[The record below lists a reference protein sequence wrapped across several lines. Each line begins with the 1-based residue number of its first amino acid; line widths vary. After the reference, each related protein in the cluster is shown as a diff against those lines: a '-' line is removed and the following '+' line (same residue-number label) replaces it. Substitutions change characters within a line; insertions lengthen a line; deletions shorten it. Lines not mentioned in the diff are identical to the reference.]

1 MPFVG
6 NHRLSSRIR
15 FNRHELAGAFG
26 DIGTDLPLLVGMIP
40 AAGLHSSSVFIV
52 FGVLQILTGISY
64 GLPMP
69 MQPLKAMAV
78 IVISQNIAG
87 SVLHGAGLAIG
98 IIMLALALTGILT
111 LLAKWVPTCVVRG
124 IQFGLGLLLAQLALG
139 SYVPAQGWPGY
150 VLAGCAFVVYLL
162 LHDNRHIPAGLVII
176 GLGIIY
182 ALTVRLNVKEI
193 IDGIGL
199 GYPTWQRPTWPD
211 MTEGLQRLVL
221 PQLSLSLA
229 NSVIATQRTITDLFP
244 DHRVTVRGIGTT
256 YGVSNVLAAFFG
268 GVPVCHGC
276 GGLAGH
282 YAFGARTGGSVVIY
296 GSVYL
301 IIGLFFG
308 SVFDRVVE
316 VFPKP
321 LLGVV
326 LLVEAITLLRFI
338 GDQVG
343 VKTHFGIALLAA
355 MCAFALPQGFVVGL
369 IGGSALYYL
378 HQWRRGS

>member
-1 MPFVG
+1 LVG
-6 NHRLSSRIR
+6 GNRRLSARIR
-15 FNRHELAGAFG
+15 FNRHEFAGAFG

-52 FGVLQILTGISY
+52 FGALQILTGVIY

-87 SVLHGAGLAIG
+87 NVLHGAGLAIG
-98 IIMLALALTGILT
+98 VIMLALALTGVLT

-139 SYVPAQGWPGY
+139 SYVPDQGWPGY
-150 VLAGCAFVVYLL
+150 LLAGSAFVVYLL
-162 LHDNRHIPAGLVII
+162 LHDNQHVPAGLVII

-182 ALTVRLNVKEI
+182 ALTIRLNIKEI
-193 IDGIGL
+193 TDGIGL
-199 GYPTWQRPTWPD
+199 GYPNLQLPKWTDLTD
-211 MTEGLQRLVL
+211 GLQRLVL
-221 PQLSLSLA
+221 PQLALSLA
-229 NSVIATQRTITDLFP
+229 NSVIATQRTVNDLFP
-244 DHRVTVRGIGTT
+244 DRSITIRGIGAT
-256 YGVSNVLAAFFG
+256 YGLANVFSSLFG

-301 IIGLFFG
+301 AIGLFFG
-308 SVFDRVVE
+308 AVFDRVVE

-326 LLVEAITLLRFI
+326 LLIEALTLLRFI
-338 GDQVG
+338 GDQVSC
-343 VKTHFGIALLAA
+343 KTHFGIALVVA
-355 MCAFALPQGFVVGL
+355 MCALALPQGFVVGL
-369 IGGSALYYL
+369 VGGSVLYYL
-378 HQWRRGS
+378 HQWRQTV